1 MNYDIYKE
9 KCPSRLVLN
18 IISSKW
24 VILIVDKLSVKEYRF
39 EEIKREIEGISS
51 KVLSKQLKDLEAHGL
66 IIRTD
71 YSTEVLHVVYSLSP
85 LGESLSGVCTKITDW
100 SKNHIREFK
109 SIGENSS

>member
-24 VILIVDKLSVKEYRF
+24 VILIIEKLAVKTYRF
-39 EEIKREIEGISS
+39 EEIKREIEGISA
-51 KVLSKQLKDLEAHGL
+51 KVLTEKLKLLEGHGL

-71 YSTEVLHVVYSLSP
+71 YSTELLHVVYSLSP
-85 LGESLSGVCTKITDW
+85 LGESFSIVCKNITDW
-100 SKNHIREFK
+100 SKSHISEFK
-109 SIGENSS
+109 SIGDGST